1 MGQLILSVLIGEEL
15 PTNFITLAKTAQAN
29 GLSAYAALTA
39 AVNKRKTTKPPRFPL
54 TTYEG
59 SYWNAA
65 ENLCLTITANGA
77 SLTMKVQ
84 DSPENTYHLEP
95 WGGDTFC
102 WPPDRE
108 KELCE
113 QSMWFNLRAASHEIV
128 FGAARDGGGIERLMW
143 HHDAAGKPETFR
155 KRRGERGSL

>member
-1 MGQLILSVLIGEEL
+1 
-15 PTNFITLAKTAQAN
+15 
-29 GLSAYAALTA
+29 
-39 AVNKRKTTKPPRFPL
+39 
-54 TTYEG
+54 
-59 SYWNAA
+59 
-65 ENLCLTITANGA
+65 
-77 SLTMKVQ
+77 MKVQ

-143 HHDAAGKPETFR
+143 HHDAAGKPETFW
-155 KRRGERGSL
+155 KWKGERGRL